1 MRELLNK
8 LNSRKLGVTVVAA
21 AAAGTGMVELSW
33 PLAAVCCCYVLSQ
46 AYVDGP
52 G

>member
-1 MRELLNK
+1 MREVLGK
-8 LNSRKLGVTVVAA
+8 LNSRKLGVTAVAA

-46 AYVDGP
+46 AYVDGT

>member
-1 MRELLNK
+1 MRELLGK
-8 LNSRKLGVTVVAA
+8 LNSRKLGVTAVAA
-21 AAAGTGMVELSW
+21 AAAGTGMGELSW
-33 PLAAVCCCYVLSQ
+33 PLAAVCGCYVLSQ